1 MDFQAA
7 DKAKKQVVQESH
19 LRAKQGN
26 VEKLQTRIQLYE
38 QDQLAKQT
46 QKMLFKAA
54 NYDTYEKLNHF

>member
-1 MDFQAA
+1 M
-7 DKAKKQVVQESH
+7 
-19 LRAKQGN
+19 RAKQEN
-26 VEKLQTRIQLYE
+26 IDKLQNRIQLYE